1 VPDDVWPGR
10 PDPLGATADAGG
22 VNFALYSAGARR
34 VEVCL
39 LEGSGGR
46 LSERRV
52 VLPERT
58 DHVWHG
64 YLPGVRPGQRYGYR
78 VHGPWE
84 PFAGQWFNPAKLL
97 ADPYARAFTGGITY
111 HGALCT
117 ARGDGTPDA
126 RDSAPYVPLSLVTA
140 PDPGPPPARPR
151 VPWTDTVI
159 YEAHVRGFTA
169 SHPEVPAELRGSYA
183 GLGHPAAIEHLTHL
197 GITAVELLPVH
208 HSLTEP
214 SVAARG
220 LTNYWGYNTL
230 GYFAPDAR
238 FSASGD
244 RGGQVTEFRA
254 MVDAL
259 HAAGIEVL
267 LDVVY
272 NHTAE
277 GQPLGPTLCYR
288 GIDNRTYYRLEP
300 DEPSRYRDYT
310 GCGNT
315 LDSRQAPVLRL
326 VMDSLRYWVTA
337 MGVDGFRFD
346 LASALTR
353 SRDGVDK
360 YSGFLAAIAQDP
372 VLGGVKLIAEPW
384 DLGIDGY
391 RVGGFPP
398 PWAEWN
404 GRYRDAVRD
413 YWRGAGGDPAEL
425 GTRLAGSEDL
435 YAARRPHASVNFIT
449 AHDGFTLADLVSYDR
464 KHNDD
469 NGEGNR
475 DGTDDNR
482 STNLGAEGPTDD
494 EEVLTARRRQARNL
508 LATLL
513 LSAGVPM
520 LTAGDELGRTQ
531 RGNNNAYCQDNE
543 LSWLDW
549 SGVDTDLLAFTRDL
563 IALRRAEPVFRRRS
577 FFTGAASGTPPRR
590 DLTWYRPDG
599 RQLRTPDWHRR
610 DGSPLGVLLDGTHTG
625 EREPHGE
632 PRTGHTYLLWFH
644 SGTSEAEVTLPRYP
658 GIKGYEQV
666 VNTGDGQVAGR
677 PGDRRTITPR
687 CVVVLRAT

>member
-1 VPDDVWPGR
+1 VADEVWPGR
-10 PDPLGATADAGG
+10 SDPLGATADAGG
-22 VNFALYSAGARR
+22 VNFALYSSGARR
-34 VEVCL
+34 VELCL
-39 LEGSGGR
+39 FDDAGG
-46 LSERRV
+46 ERRV
-52 VLPERT
+52 RLPERT

-64 YLPGVRPGQRYGYR
+64 YLPGVRPGARYGYR
-78 VHGPWE
+78 VHGTWDPGS
-84 PFAGQWFNPAKLL
+84 GQWFNPAKLL
-97 ADPYARAFTGGITY
+97 ADPYARAFAGTLRQHPALGSRRADGGPDPRD
-111 HGALCT
+111 T
-117 ARGDGTPDA
+117 AR
-126 RDSAPYVPLSLVTA
+126 YVPLSLVTG
-140 PDPGPPPARPR
+140 PDPGPPPAWPR
-151 VPWTDTVI
+151 VGWADSVI
-159 YEAHVRGFTA
+159 YELHVRGFTRL
-169 SHPEVPAELRGSYA
+169 HPEIPPELRGSYA
-183 GLGHPAAIEHLTHL
+183 GLGHPAAIEHLARL
-197 GITAVELLPVH
+197 GVTAVELLPVH
-208 HSLTEP
+208 HGLTEP

-277 GQPLGPTLCYR
+277 SGPDGPTLCYR

-300 DEPSRYRDYT
+300 GDQAHYRDYT

-315 LDSRQAPVLRL
+315 LDSRQPTVLRL
-326 VMDSLRYWVTA
+326 VMDSLRYWVLA

-353 SRDGVDK
+353 SQDTVDR
-360 YSGFLAAIAQDP
+360 YSSFLAAIAQDP
-372 VLGGVKLIAEPW
+372 VVGAVKLIAEPW
-384 DLGIDGY
+384 DLGLDGY
-391 RVGGFPP
+391 RVGDFPP

-413 YWRGAGGDPAEL
+413 HWRGGGDLSEL

-435 YAARRPHASVNFIT
+435 YATRRPHASVNFVT
-449 AHDGFTLADLVSYDR
+449 AHDGFTLADLVAYR
-464 KHNDD
+464 QKHNEA
-469 NGEGNR
+469 NGERNT

-482 STNLGAEGPTDD
+482 SENFGVEGPTDD
-494 EEVLTARRRQARNL
+494 PPVLAARRRQVRNL

-531 RGNNNAYCQDNE
+531 QGNNNAYCQDNE
-543 LSWLDW
+543 LSWMDW
-549 SGVDTDLLAFTRDL
+549 STVDGELLEFTREL

-577 FFTGAASGTPPRR
+577 FFTGTASGDPPRR
-590 DLTWYRPDG
+590 DLTWYRADG
-599 RQLRTPDWHRR
+599 SPLTFPDWHRR
-610 DGSPLGVLLDGTHTG
+610 GGGTLGVFLDGGNTG
-625 EREPHGE
+625 ERETYGE
-632 PRTGHTYLLWFH
+632 PRMGHSYLLYLH
-644 SGTSEAEVTLPRYP
+644 RGPSEVEVTLPRYP
-658 GIKGYEQV
+658 DTERYEAV
-666 VNTGDGQVAGR
+666 VDTSDILRGTCY
-677 PGDRRTITPR
+677 PGERLRLAAR
-687 CVVVLRAT
+687 SVVVLRAT